1 LVLFVPF
8 IFISIVSTRG
18 ELTSLH
24 CKRVERSRS
33 NPKDFDQAPTALLYF
48 KGGALSGRQLMFNR
62 SSPQEPSKL
71 SARLNSVAIASVPQQ
86 HRTGPTDSG
95 DKSIIGNDLKI
106 IGQGGLKI
114 ISRGILQIDG
124 EIEGD
129 VQAAEVIIGAQGK
142 VMGLVAGQQVT
153 VSGKVS
159 GAICARTVTLQST
172 SEVEGD
178 IHHLA
183 FAIEQ
188 GAVFEGRSRR
198 AGNEADLNAVIEAK
212 GGQSKSA

>member
-1 LVLFVPF
+1 MFMRN
-8 IFISIVSTRG
+8 S
-18 ELTSLH
+18 
-24 CKRVERSRS
+24 
-33 NPKDFDQAPTALLYF
+33 AP
-48 KGGALSGRQLMFNR
+48 
-62 SSPQEPSKL
+62 EPSKL
-71 SARLNSVAIASVPQQ
+71 SARLNSVAIAPVPQQ
-86 HRTGPTDSG
+86 HRTGPTDGG

-106 IGQGGLKI
+106 IGQGGLRI

-142 VMGLVAGQQVT
+142 VTGLVAGQQVT

-159 GAICARTVTLQST
+159 GAICARTVTLQTT
-172 SEVEGD
+172 SVVEGD
-178 IHHLA
+178 IHHMA

-212 GGQSKSA
+212 GGQSKPA

>member
-1 LVLFVPF
+1 
-8 IFISIVSTRG
+8 
-18 ELTSLH
+18 
-24 CKRVERSRS
+24 
-33 NPKDFDQAPTALLYF
+33 
-48 KGGALSGRQLMFNR
+48 MFTR
-62 SSPQEPSKL
+62 SSPQEPSKP
-71 SARLNSVAIASVPQQ
+71 SARPNGPAIAPVQQ
-86 HRTGPTDSG
+86 HRTGPADSG

-106 IGQGGLKI
+106 IGQGGLRI

-142 VMGLVAGQQVT
+142 VTGLVAGHQVT

-159 GAICARTVTLQST
+159 GAICAKTVTLQST

-178 IHHLA
+178 IHHMA

-212 GGQSKSA
+212 GGQLKSA